1 MPLCYNSVFPYN
13 YKRAAFAPSL
23 TFVRSTTG
31 VQTQFKK
38 AAPAH
43 GSFCPCPACTGP
55 HTVRSL
61 AQLPNVEIRFVAAP
75 LPSIASILTSFPLV
89 PVTAHIVLLVWMCLC
104 SLRSRPRYAVRR
116 RHR

>member
-75 LPSIASILTSFPLV
+75 FP
-89 PVTAHIVLLVWMCLC
+89 P
-104 SLRSRPRYAVRR
+104 SLRFSLLSLLSPSLHILYC
-116 RHR
+116 